1 VVSSLILPLYIG
13 ARVLKPV
20 LLKAVRAAAKLGVEV
35 HEDQYESV
43 AASFERECLILR
55 ERHGADSGDAAMAS
69 MVLKV
74 SGSLGVF
81 GV

>member
-1 VVSSLILPLYIG
+1 M
-13 ARVLKPV
+13 
-20 LLKAVRAAAKLGVEV
+20 

-74 SGSLGVF
+74 SGSLYVF